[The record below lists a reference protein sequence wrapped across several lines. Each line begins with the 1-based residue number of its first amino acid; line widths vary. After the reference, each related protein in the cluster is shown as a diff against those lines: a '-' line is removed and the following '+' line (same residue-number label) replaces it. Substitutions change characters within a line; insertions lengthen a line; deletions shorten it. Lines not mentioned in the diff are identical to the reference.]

1 MMRDYEKLIVLLE
14 TQNIDVSNFKKL
26 KKNELLLLG
35 SKEITEETSFLS
47 LVNEQHKL
55 VNPLVGYSNP
65 FFMNLGSKK
74 YSASLEETQIYH
86 YKDKSI
92 QSIYN
97 IMQNDELIDTQKH
110 DVVYRGFQ
118 QLCNEYKFVLEN
130 TARSDLEIINSH
142 IKLTEA
148 KEQKFINKSIK
159 KYNNWFWLLGLL
171 MVLFNYYVISK
182 ATVEGLYV
190 ISYNVVFYI
199 LIFFPF
205 LKISYFY
212 YLNNESGREQKEI
225 KVIKKHYEN
234 LIQINDKHI
243 EQFEKDLYRY
253 YSNPE
258 KNITINY
265 LKKTNQQFKNVRNY
279 MNKFMKRS
287 LNQKTKKFIL
297 KLNAF
302 VNFIAPISALLLV
315 ILFFILR

>member
-159 KYNNWFWLLGLL
+159 KYNNWCWLLSLL

-302 VNFIAPISALLLV
+302 VNFIAPISALLLI